1 MQPERHT
8 FLFFSR
14 GHSKQTERQIDYL
27 SSKETVAG
35 VSHKE
40 SPLKLFDVKCS
51 LTVYTVVQ
59 LIIVTE

>member
-1 MQPERHT
+1 MQPKRHN

-35 VSHKE
+35 VFHKE
-40 SPLKLFDVKCS
+40 SPLKLFDVKSS
-51 LTVYTVVQ
+51 LTVY
-59 LIIVTE
+59 